1 VLSKLETVYDRE
13 SLEVVGHRIPRLDG
27 IEKVT
32 GTAQYTTDIQLPKM
46 LYGQTLKSPH
56 PHAIIKS
63 IDISEAQ
70 NLPGVVCVITGRDI
84 PNNNR
89 VMGLTVSDQ
98 SILAADRVRFVGDEI
113 AAVAAIDER
122 TAEKAIS
129 KIKVE
134 YEPLSAVFSVD
145 KAMAKDAIL
154 VQDFAKSNIGS
165 SRQVVAQDAEK
176 GFAEADVIVED
187 TFLTTPIEHAP
198 LETEAAV
205 SSYDGSSLK
214 VWTTTQVPYWDR
226 VVLSRMLG
234 IPQHRV
240 RVITPHVGGG
250 FGGRDLVLLLY
261 ICAALAWRV
270 GGNRPVRMV
279 RTREEEFTCS
289 THRHSMQIRIKLG
302 AKKDGL
308 LTAMQGRALIDA
320 GAFVGWA
327 DALGQAQ
334 GHLFASRYKCENVK
348 WEHFTV
354 YTNNT
359 PGGPMRGFGNGELS
373 FALES
378 TMDRLAHELKMDPIG
393 LRRMNIV
400 KQGYITPIGWNLKG
414 CHLDECVDKVS
425 EYFRAK
431 RLELRQDDQNSRFR
445 RGLGFACGS
454 HWCGWRP
461 GYNAHIWRTGFA
473 NPEELYAANPGST
486 YVVVGKNGQVQW
498 RQGFESELIDA
509 DPSSCILNVSDDGT
523 ATVHIGEVDM
533 GQGLYTTIAM
543 IVSEETGIKL
553 EDINVVGGD
562 THSGAFGIGTFASRS
577 TFIAGNAAL
586 KAAKQVKRI
595 LLELASEML
604 NVPAD
609 QLKAANGKISLRD
622 NPEKSVFIADVAFR
636 AYATRRGGGI
646 MVSSFHDPDSVLP
659 DASGK
664 GSIAEAYLFFAQGVE
679 VEVDTETGIV
689 KVLEVV
695 SCHDVGK
702 VINPIEA
709 EGQVQGSV
717 HQGIGHALTEEVVRE
732 KGRISNPNFL
742 NYVIPPSTQMPKI
755 KIMFVEKPE
764 SSGPLGAKGIGEPA
778 MVGIAPAIANA
789 IYDAV
794 GVRMKT
800 LPMGPEKVLAEL
812 RNRGS
817 SKKD

>member
-1 VLSKLETVYDRE
+1 MSVLESIYERDR
-13 SLEVVGHRIPRLDG
+13 LEVVGHRVPRLDG

-32 GTAQYTTDIQLPKM
+32 GTAQYTTDIELPKM
-46 LYGQTLKSPH
+46 LYGQTLKSPY
-56 PHAIIKS
+56 PHAVIKS
-63 IDISEAQ
+63 IDISQAQ
-70 NLPGVVCVITGRDI
+70 SLPGVICVITGGDI

-89 VMGLTVSDQ
+89 VMGITVSDQ
-98 SILAADRVRFVGDEI
+98 SILSADRVRFVGDEI
-113 AAVAAIDER
+113 AAVAAIDEK
-122 TAEKAIS
+122 TAEKAVSLIR
-129 KIKVE
+129 VE
-134 YEPLSAVFSVD
+134 YQPLPAVFSAD
-145 KAMAKDAIL
+145 RAMTKDAFL
-154 VQDFAKSNIGS
+154 VHDFAKSNVGS
-165 SRQVVAQDAEK
+165 SKQVVAQDVEE
-176 GFAEADVIVED
+176 GFSEADVIVED
-187 TFLTTPIEHAP
+187 TFLTSPIEHAP
-198 LETEAAV
+198 METEAVV
-205 SSYDGSSLK
+205 SSYDGSNLK
-214 VWTTTQVPYWDR
+214 VWSTTQVPYWDR

-250 FGGRDLVLLLY
+250 FGGRDLFTLLY

-270 GGNRPVRMV
+270 GGSRPVKMV

-289 THRHSMQIRIKLG
+289 TNRHSMQIRIKLG
-302 AKKDGL
+302 AKKEGL
-308 LTAMQGRALIDA
+308 LTAMQGKAIIDA

-327 DALGQAQ
+327 EALGQAQ
-334 GHLFASRYKCENVK
+334 GHLFASRYKCENIK
-348 WEHFTV
+348 WEHYTV

-378 TMDRLAHELKMDPIG
+378 MMDQLARELLIDPIK

-400 KQGYITPIGWNLKG
+400 KQGYVTPIGWNLKG
-414 CHLDECVDKVS
+414 CHLDECVDRVA

-431 RLELRQDDQNSRFR
+431 RIELQQTNANSRFK
-445 RGLGFACGS
+445 RGIGFACGS

-461 GYNAHIWRTGFA
+461 GYNARIWRTGYA
-473 NPEELYAANPGST
+473 KPEELYAANPSSP
-486 YVVVGKNGQVQW
+486 YVFVGENGKVQW
-498 RQGFESELIDA
+498 RAGFDSELYDA
-509 DPSSCILNVSDDGT
+509 DPSSCILNISDDGT

-562 THSGAFGIGTFASRS
+562 TNSGAFGIGTFASRS
-577 TFIAGNAAL
+577 TYIAGNAAL
-586 KAAKQVKRI
+586 KAAKKAKEI
-595 LLELASEML
+595 LFDLASDML
-604 NVPAD
+604 NAPTD
-609 QLKAANGKISLRD
+609 QLKAADGKIFLRSY
-622 NPEKSVFIADVAFR
+622 PERSVFIADVALR

-659 DASGK
+659 DSNGK

-679 VEVDTETGIV
+679 VEVDIETGIV
-689 KVLEVV
+689 RVLEVV

-717 HQGIGHALTEEVVRE
+717 HQGIGHALTEEVIRQ
-732 KGRISNPNFL
+732 KGRIQNPNFL
-742 NYVIPPSTQMPKI
+742 NYVIPPSVQMPKV
-755 KIMFVEKPE
+755 KIMFVEKSE
-764 SSGPLGAKGIGEPA
+764 TSGPLGAKGIGEPA

-794 GVRMKT
+794 GIRMKT

-812 RNRGS
+812 QNTGS
-817 SKKD
+817 HEKL